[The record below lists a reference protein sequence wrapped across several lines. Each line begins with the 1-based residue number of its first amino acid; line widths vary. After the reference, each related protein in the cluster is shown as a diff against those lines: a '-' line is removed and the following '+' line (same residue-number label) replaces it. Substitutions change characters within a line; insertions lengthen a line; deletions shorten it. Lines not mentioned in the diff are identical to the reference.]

1 MLVLE
6 VGFFLLGLVAGS
18 LLNVFIHRFT
28 DGGCPKNPVQ
38 GFLVQILTGIGFL
51 LTALNSQGT
60 LELIKLLGF
69 FSLLLLVSCIDLD
82 KQIIPNPLVLVFL
95 GWGLLWQQLDPAISW
110 SQALFG
116 LLLGGGFLLFAAII
130 SRGGMGGGDIK
141 LMGAAGFALG
151 LPLTGL
157 ALFIGSLIGAAAGI
171 TLLLLRFKKRKD
183 PIPFGPFLSLGI
195 WISMLWGPQILDSY
209 LASIYLPLYL
219 PVYLLL

>member
-1 MLVLE
+1 MWMPVLE
-6 VGFFLLGLVAGS
+6 VGSFLLGLAAGS
-18 LLNVFIHRFT
+18 LLIIFIRRFT
-28 DGGCPKNPVQ
+28 DGDYPKSPSQ

-51 LTALNSQGT
+51 LTVLNT
-60 LELIKLLGF
+60 PEVLDLIKLLGF
-69 FSLLLLVSCIDLD
+69 FSLLILISFIDLE

-95 GWGLLWQQLDPAISW
+95 GWGLLWQVINPTVSW
-110 SQALFG
+110 SQALYG

-157 ALFIGSLIGAAAGI
+157 ALFIGSMIGAVVGL
-171 TLLLLRFKKRKD
+171 TLLLLRLKKRKD

-195 WISMLWGPQILDSY
+195 WIAMVWGPQILDRY
-209 LASIYLPLYL
+209 LAAI
-219 PVYLLL
+219 